1 MLPPNATNYVS
12 SLLSEARE
20 LSQPLL
26 GGLATSPLTIPV
38 SLASALGL
46 GYLANKILV
55 SRALN
60 HGTKAYFDWNK
71 EIVLVTGGSGGIGG
85 ETVQQLA
92 SKGIR
97 VVVLDVLAL
106 TYKARELPPLLEE
119 LAGTYYGQ
127 HRMFTII
134 NATLRITS
142 NYKRSLGELGGGLYR
157 MSR

>member
-1 MLPPNATNYVS
+1 MLPPNATDYVS
-12 SLLSEARE
+12 SLLTEAHE

-26 GGLATSPLTIPV
+26 DGLSTSPLTTPV
-38 SLASALGL
+38 SLASVLGL
-46 GYLANKILV
+46 GYFANKILV

-106 TYKARELPPLLEE
+106 TYKPRELPLLMEG
-119 LAGTYYGQ
+119 LTVTYYGQ

-134 NATLRITS
+134 NVT
-142 NYKRSLGELGGGLYR
+142 
-157 MSR
+157 